1 MRGWM
6 TIACFW
12 LLIAGCDR
20 TEKTPSEEAS
30 VKAQQAATV
39 LSERGP
45 VSVSVS
51 VIPEKPRL
59 SDEPELT
66 LTVRA
71 EAGVDVSLPEFGES
85 VGDFLIRDFHE
96 PIPRTEEGSQ
106 ILQQVYTLEPETAGR
121 VVIDPF
127 VVSFTDNRKEGDGKE
142 HSVETEPL
150 RLTISTMLDA
160 NAPSLDDL
168 EPPAPPTELES
179 TDAFSMWWLFWL
191 AGGSAIVVVI
201 VMLIKRRTAKPEPP
215 IPPGILARREL
226 DELIASGLSS
236 QDVKLFYV
244 ELTAIV
250 RRYIERTT
258 SVRAP
263 ELTTEEFLRQVE
275 QQALFRSEDNVRL
288 VAFLEAADLV
298 KFAGVTPDEEAI
310 RQATHKAKVFI
321 ELKSPESGDAA

>member
-30 VKAQQAATV
+30 VKVQQAATV

-150 RLTISTMLDA
+150 PKGTLCLADPGFFSRRVPPEEVANRKMACTLSGGMHVSGWARTNCSRSEALSPAGARLVSTVES
-160 NAPSLDDL
+160 APSRHRPHVCPSIDMHPSGGYGLAKRPICGMMAPTKWRKRYARLGRYPPCPGRSGADTAPL
-168 EPPAPPTELES
+168 PAPLE
-179 TDAFSMWWLFWL
+179 
-191 AGGSAIVVVI
+191 
-201 VMLIKRRTAKPEPP
+201 RRSRP
-215 IPPGILARREL
+215 
-226 DELIASGLSS
+226 SGL
-236 QDVKLFYV
+236 V
-244 ELTAIV
+244 
-250 RRYIERTT
+250 
-258 SVRAP
+258 
-263 ELTTEEFLRQVE
+263 
-275 QQALFRSEDNVRL
+275 
-288 VAFLEAADLV
+288 
-298 KFAGVTPDEEAI
+298 
-310 RQATHKAKVFI
+310 
-321 ELKSPESGDAA
+321 